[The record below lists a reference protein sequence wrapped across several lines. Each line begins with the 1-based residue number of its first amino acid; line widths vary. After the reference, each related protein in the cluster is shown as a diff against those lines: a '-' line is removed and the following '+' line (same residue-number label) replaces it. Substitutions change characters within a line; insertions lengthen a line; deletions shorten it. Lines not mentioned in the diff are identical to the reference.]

1 MGTNSMDTPAAEALR
16 ARIAAYALHA
26 QRDSKEHTA
35 PARAGFLARFTRE
48 VDPDGTLSEVER
60 RRRAECAL
68 KAHMTRL
75 SLASSKARARRSGGA
90 HRG

>member
-1 MGTNSMDTPAAEALR
+1 MGTSQHDTPEARVMR
-16 ARIAAYALHA
+16 ARIGAYALHS
-26 QRDSKEHTA
+26 RCDSTQHTA
-35 PARAGFLARFTRE
+35 PARAGFLARFERE
-48 VDPDGTLSEVER
+48 VDPDGSLSEVER